1 VGVFQYHKH
10 YGEKIMETFE
20 QVIARLAGNAE
31 APLPEPFIAELNAG
45 YAHDISIREAAIAER
60 DAQIVER
67 DKLVAEKEQAALQLR
82 AANYDL
88 LKRVSAPKDDDLD
101 TGNEQDNTPKGINSL
116 FGP

>member
-1 VGVFQYHKH
+1 
-10 YGEKIMETFE
+10 METFAE
-20 QVIARLAGNAE
+20 VIARLSANTE
-31 APLPEPFIAELNAG
+31 TPIPEPVITELNAG
-45 YAHDISIREAAIAER
+45 YAHDISIREAAIADR

-88 LKRVSAPKDDDLD
+88 LKRVSAPKDDDPD
-101 TGNEQDNTPKGINSL
+101 TGNDQDNTPKGINSL